1 MTRSIIRTITT
12 AIAIVALAAPTA
24 LARPADM
31 PPAVAK
37 AAAAE
42 QHKQARL
49 AQHQRY
55 PTRPA
60 QGEQANPRPE
70 PTTTAAPSAP
80 AERDIPWTTI
90 AIWLAALAA
99 IAGDRQARA
108 PQRTHPRHRI
118 TSTAPGAGHPGRRP
132 RSSRPSRHPVVPTR
146 PSTRPVW
153 APRREQHPHVGT
165 LQANLDRAASP
176 PSGTWDFAAAAN
188 RLARAIQAEGEG
200 FEPSGPSPARRLSR

>member
-1 MTRSIIRTITT
+1 MPRSIIRTVTT
-12 AIAIVALAAPTA
+12 AIAIAALAAPTA

-49 AQHQRY
+49 AQLQTY

-70 PTTTAAPSAP
+70 PTTTATLPAP

-99 IAGDRQARA
+99 ITAIVRHARHSGRA
-108 PQRTHPRHRI
+108 RI
-118 TSTAPGAGHPGRRP
+118 TA
-132 RSSRPSRHPVVPTR
+132 
-146 PSTRPVW
+146 
-153 APRREQHPHVGT
+153 
-165 LQANLDRAASP
+165 
-176 PSGTWDFAAAAN
+176 
-188 RLARAIQAEGEG
+188 
-200 FEPSGPSPARRLSR
+200 

>member
-1 MTRSIIRTITT
+1 MPRSIIRTITT
-12 AIAIVALAAPTA
+12 AIAIAALAAPTA

-49 AQHQRY
+49 AQINPY

-70 PTTTAAPSAP
+70 PTAIAAPSAP

-99 IAGDRQARA
+99 IAGIIRHTRHSE
-108 PQRTHPRHRI
+108 RTRV
-118 TSTAPGAGHPGRRP
+118 TA
-132 RSSRPSRHPVVPTR
+132 
-146 PSTRPVW
+146 
-153 APRREQHPHVGT
+153 
-165 LQANLDRAASP
+165 
-176 PSGTWDFAAAAN
+176 
-188 RLARAIQAEGEG
+188 
-200 FEPSGPSPARRLSR
+200 

>member
-1 MTRSIIRTITT
+1 MTRSIIRTFTA
-12 AIAIVALAAPTA
+12 AIAIAALAAPTA

-37 AAAAE
+37 AAAAV

-49 AQHQRY
+49 AQINPY

-70 PTTTAAPSAP
+70 PTTAAPSAP

-99 IAGDRQARA
+99 IAGVIRHMRHSG
-108 PQRTHPRHRI
+108 RTRV
-118 TSTAPGAGHPGRRP
+118 TA
-132 RSSRPSRHPVVPTR
+132 
-146 PSTRPVW
+146 
-153 APRREQHPHVGT
+153 
-165 LQANLDRAASP
+165 
-176 PSGTWDFAAAAN
+176 
-188 RLARAIQAEGEG
+188 
-200 FEPSGPSPARRLSR
+200 